1 MASLNFQYTG
11 DESTLNDNSFDR
23 APLPDGE
30 YNVVINDADYRE
42 TKNGNGYY
50 VSVEFQVYEGEHDGR
65 KLWANYNL
73 VNPNPKAQEIGEQQF
88 AKLCLAALGK
98 LSCSDTDELIA
109 KAVTVGVGLEKND
122 PTRNRIKY
130 ANPIGTVKA
139 PTAKPA
145 PAAASAAV
153 GAAKKPWQK

>member
-1 MASLNFQYTG
+1 MATLNFHFSG
-11 DESTLNDNSFDR
+11 DESALQDNSFDR

-30 YNVVINDADYRE
+30 YNVVINDADYRQ

-50 VSVEFQVYEGEHDGR
+50 VSVEFEVYEGEHDGR

-73 VNPNPKAQEIGEQQF
+73 VNPNPQAQEIGEQQF

-98 LSCSDTDELIA
+98 LSCSDTEELIG

-122 PTRNRIKY
+122 PTRNRVKY
-130 ANPIGTVKA
+130 ANPTGTVKA
-139 PTAKPA
+139 PSAKPA
-145 PAAASAAV
+145 PAAVSAAV
-153 GAAKKPWQK
+153 GASKKPWQK